1 MPDILHR
8 IAVKSA
14 PDETYRALATRE
26 GLARWWT
33 TDTRGES
40 QSGGVLQFRFG
51 ERGGFDMKVLEN
63 EPRKRVL
70 WQVVSGPAEWL
81 GTKVSFELRPEG
93 DYTVVLFEHQG
104 WREPSVFMH
113 HCSTKWATFLM
124 SCKQLLEQGKGAP
137 YPDDVHI
144 SETD

>member
-8 IAVKSA
+8 IAVKSS
-14 PDETYRALATRE
+14 PNETHRALGTRE

-40 QSGGVLQFRFG
+40 QAGGTLQFRFG

-63 EPRKRVL
+63 EPARRVL
-70 WQVVSGPAEWL
+70 WQVVGGPADWL
-81 GTKVSFELRPEG
+81 GTKISFELRAEQ

-104 WREPSVFMH
+104 WREPSEFMH
-113 HCSTKWATFLM
+113 HCSTKWATFLL

-137 YPDDVHI
+137 YPEDVHI

>member
-8 IAVKSA
+8 IAVKSSRN
-14 PDETYRALATRE
+14 ETHRALGTRE

-33 TDTRGES
+33 TDT
-40 QSGGVLQFRFG
+40 SGQGQVGGTLQFRFG

-63 EPRKRVL
+63 EPAKRVL
-70 WQVVSGPAEWL
+70 WQVVSGPADWL
-81 GTKVSFELRPEG
+81 GTKISFELRSEQ
-93 DYTVVLFEHQG
+93 DYTVVLFEHRG
-104 WREPSVFMH
+104 WREPSEFMH

-137 YPDDVHI
+137 YPEDVHI

>member
-8 IAVKSA
+8 IAVKSSPSEA
-14 PDETYRALATRE
+14 HRALGTRE
-26 GLARWWT
+26 GLASWWT
-33 TDTRGES
+33 RETRGES
-40 QSGGVLQFRFG
+40 RVGGTLQFRFG

-63 EPRKRVL
+63 EPAKRVL
-70 WQVVSGPAEWL
+70 WQVVDGPAEWL
-81 GTKVSFELRPEG
+81 GTKVSFELRREQ

-104 WREPSVFMH
+104 WREPSEFMH
-113 HCSTKWATFLM
+113 HCSTKWATFLI

-137 YPDDVHI
+137 YPADVHI

>member
-8 IAVKSA
+8 IAVKSS
-14 PDETYRALATRE
+14 PNETHRALGTRE

-40 QSGGVLQFRFG
+40 QAGGTLQFRFG

-63 EPRKRVL
+63 EPARRVL
-70 WQVVSGPAEWL
+70 WQVVGGPADWL
-81 GTKVSFELRPEG
+81 GTKISFELRPEQ
-93 DYTVVLFEHQG
+93 DFTVVLFEHRG
-104 WREPSVFMH
+104 WREPSEFMH
-113 HCSTKWATFLM
+113 HCSTKWATFLL

-137 YPDDVHI
+137 YPEDVHI